1 MFSNGLFCISLDF
14 ELHWGGVEKRSLPEY
29 DKYFFNTR
37 EVIPQILELFT
48 KFNVHTT
55 WATVGILFHD
65 SAESFLKNAPKLK
78 PSYSNQDLSTYNYI
92 DKNPLKNSE
101 LEDPFHFA
109 PSLIKQILSTPNQEL
124 ASHTFSHYYC
134 NEPGQ
139 TASEFREDLKAA
151 QRVAQNFGVVL
162 KSLVFPRN
170 QFRDEYLKICFE
182 EGISSVRSNPVDW
195 FWDINNDALD
205 TLPKKIYRT
214 ADAYFPLSKTCF
226 SLNDLTFKKDFP
238 ISIPASRF
246 LRPYSSKEYF
256 LHDLKINRICAEMEL
271 AAKEKKVYHLWWHPH
286 NFGGNPLQ
294 NILGLKKILNT
305 YKRLQIDYGM
315 QSANMAEITSAILNQ
330 NVLNA

>member
-1 MFSNGLFCISLDF
+1 MFSKGLFCISLDF
-14 ELHWGGVEKRSLPEY
+14 ELHWGGVEKRSLPAY
-29 DKYFFNTR
+29 NKYFLSTR

-48 KFNVHTT
+48 QYNIHTS

-65 SAESFLKNAPKLK
+65 SADSFLKNAPTSK
-78 PSYSNQDLSTYNYI
+78 PSYINDNLSTYNYI
-92 DKNPLKNSE
+92 DKNPLGYSE

-109 PSLIKQILSTPNQEL
+109 PSLIQLILSAPNQEL

-139 TASEFREDLKAA
+139 TASQFREDLKAA

-182 EGISSVRSNPVDW
+182 EGITSVRSNPADW

-205 TLPKKIYRT
+205 TLPKKIFRT
-214 ADAYFPLSKTCF
+214 ADAYLPLSKTCF
-226 SLNDLTFKKDFP
+226 SLNDLNSKKDFP
-238 ISIPASRF
+238 LSIPASRF
-246 LRPYSSKEYF
+246 LRPYSPKEYF
-256 LHDLKINRICAEMEL
+256 LHKLKINRICAEMEL
-271 AAKEKKVYHLWWHPH
+271 AAKENKVYHLWWHPH

-315 QSANMAEITSAILNQ
+315 QSANMAEIATTILNQ
-330 NVLNA
+330 NVFND